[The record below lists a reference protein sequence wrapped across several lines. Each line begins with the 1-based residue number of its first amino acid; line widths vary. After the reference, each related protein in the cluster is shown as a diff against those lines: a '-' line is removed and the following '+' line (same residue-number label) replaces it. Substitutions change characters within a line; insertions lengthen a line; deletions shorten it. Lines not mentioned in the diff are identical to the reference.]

1 MLARV
6 SSGEVTQE
14 QGYLQNGQTRRT
26 KIILHFNVH
35 EVYFLGTGCLTHL
48 YVAVP
53 HCWEDDDF
61 YTMFR
66 PRNIDGGE
74 WRGHTPTDPR
84 AYELRFGP
92 MSC

>member
-35 EVYFLGTGCLTHL
+35 EVRFWDIDSFVHL
-48 YVAVP
+48 HVAVLRF
-53 HCWEDDDF
+53 WEDQVGDRRDIRIVLWTR
-61 YTMFR
+61 YANRVYKLRVR
-66 PRNIDGGE
+66 PVSPL
-74 WRGHTPTDPR
+74 TFP
-84 AYELRFGP
+84 
-92 MSC
+92 